1 MSHLLPLGT
10 TLEGLEG
17 RENSWDGS
25 QVGFRLP
32 VSDSVKDYREEQ
44 QNLEAREMARD
55 GCS

>member
-44 QNLEAREMARD
+44 QNLEAREMARG